1 MYGEWAF
8 FNTPQVL
15 TDDIFTTYGGSSGT
29 STAAQRAVAYTIAE
43 QQAMYFLGTYL
54 VPTTVTGTFSVPASS
69 RTIELPTVRARS
81 VSSVIAIHDSGC
93 NCASEAI
100 ELSACAWVMNED
112 AGILD
117 ISNCSTATS
126 SGGSCNCADA
136 QGGAKQYRIVYT
148 AGFSVG
154 TLAAN
159 PPALMGLV
167 TAADLA
173 LQQMIDPAG
182 AEGGAGDAGVQSFSD
197 SGYSESRTRLK
208 ETPFGSSARANY
220 AANMLKSLRIKRPLA
235 MGRYR

>member
-8 FNTPQVL
+8 FNTPQIL
-15 TDDIFTTYGGSSGT
+15 TDEIFSMYGGTLDG
-29 STAAQRAVAYTIAE
+29 STIAQRTAAYTIAE

-54 VPTTVTGTFSVPASS
+54 VPTTVTGTFSVPVSS
-69 RTIELPTVRARS
+69 RTIELPTARVRS
-81 VSSVIAIHDSGC
+81 VSSVVAIHDSGC
-93 NCASEAI
+93 DCANEAI
-100 ELSACAWVMNED
+100 ELSACAWVMDKD

-117 ISNCSTATS
+117 ISNCSTAPS

-154 TLAAN
+154 ILAAN
-159 PPALMGLV
+159 PTALMGLV
-167 TAADLA
+167 TAADLS
-173 LQQMIDPAG
+173 LQQMVDPAG
-182 AEGGAGDAGVQSFSD
+182 AEGGAGDVGVQSFSD